1 MRKPEPEYCVT
12 CWIEGN
18 QCSPAVKWPGVPLCR
33 EHHADNQ
40 MKCEGI
46 LLCPVDTMVDA
57 PAMLQ

>member
-1 MRKPEPEYCVT
+1 VT

-46 LLCPVDTMVDA
+46 LLCPVDAMVDA